1 MGPLF
6 RNAGLATYHAATL
19 FVRMRPQPRQASFE
33 ATFAAART
41 PLSSGLQALCY
52 YERAG
57 LVKRVTPLS
66 REAPHYASRMLVR
79 PTRGAGAKPEVLGV
93 PGSDVEGWS
102 APALNMNAAMDER
115 TPGGATSL
123 VELAND
129 VDLRQLQLALAGD
142 PTVASVSRVPLR
154 YLVARSPRKSAG
166 SSSRKPSP
174 AGPGRIAAVPPP
186 AHTMW
191 NLRKIK
197 WDEARRLTGF
207 DDASRVKVAVLDT
220 GIDAEHPDLKDQ
232 IGGFIYEH
240 PDLPAAS
247 SAQDL
252 VGHGTHV
259 AGTVAAT
266 INNDLGINGIS
277 RGRIHAWKIFDDR
290 PDLLTYPDG
299 TAEFAYFVDPVM
311 YLRALLDCADAGI
324 DIINLSIGGA
334 GAPDPTESAAFE
346 ELLANGT
353 TIVAAMGNERREGS
367 PVSYPAA
374 IPGVIAVGAT
384 NLQDRITTFSN
395 RGNHITIAAP
405 GEAIWSTL
413 PTYPGQTSWRAE
425 RGPDGRWRQGKPDIR
440 ETDYDAWPG
449 TSMASPHVA
458 AAAALYIANGG
469 SRDPAVIRSALASSA
484 DKVPAMGGQDFTPDF
499 GYGRLNLKQLI
510 GGLRTGNSDDD

>member
-6 RNAGLATYHAATL
+6 RNAGLPTYHEAML

-57 LVKRVTPLS
+57 LVKRVTPVS
-66 REAPHYASRMLVR
+66 REAPHYTSRMLVR
-79 PTRGAGAKPEVLGV
+79 PTRNAGAKPEVLGV
-93 PGSDVEGWS
+93 PGSDIEGWS
-102 APALNMNAAMDER
+102 APALNMNAAIDER

-166 SSSRKPSP
+166 SVSKKPSP
-174 AGPGRIAAVPPP
+174 AGRGRIAAAPPP

-197 WDEARRLTGF
+197 WDEARSLTGF

-232 IGGFIYEH
+232 IGGYVYEH

-259 AGTVAAT
+259 TGTIAAT
-266 INNDLGINGIS
+266 INNDLGVNGIS
-277 RGRIHAWKIFDDR
+277 RARIHAWKIFDDR

-299 TAEFAYFVDPVM
+299 TAEFAYFVDPVI

-367 PVSYPAA
+367 PISYPAA

-413 PTYPGQTSWRAE
+413 PTYPGQMSWRAE

-469 SRDPAVIRSALASSA
+469 ARDPAVIRSALASSA

-499 GYGRLNLKQLI
+499 GYGRLNLEQLI
-510 GGLRTGNSDDD
+510 GGTRARNSDDD

>member
-6 RNAGLATYHAATL
+6 RNAGLPTYHEAML
-19 FVRMRPQPRQASFE
+19 FVRMKPQPHQPNFE

-41 PLSSGLQALCY
+41 PLSSGLHALSF

-57 LVKRVTPLS
+57 MVKRVTPLS
-66 REAPHYASRMLVR
+66 RESPHYASRMLVR
-79 PTRGAGAKPEVLGV
+79 PNRDSGAQAELVGI
-93 PGSDVEGWS
+93 PGNEAEGWS
-102 APALNMNAAMDER
+102 ATALNMNAAIDER

-123 VELAND
+123 VELVSD

-154 YLVARSPRKSAG
+154 YLVARSPRKTTG
-166 SSSRKPSP
+166 STSRKSSP
-174 AGPGRIAAVPPP
+174 GGRGRIAALPLP
-186 AHTMW
+186 AHTLW

-197 WDEARRLTGF
+197 WDEARNLSGF

-220 GIDAEHPDLKDQ
+220 GIDIDHPDLKDQ
-232 IGGFIYEH
+232 IGGYVYEH

-259 AGTVAAT
+259 AGTIAAT

-277 RGRIHAWKIFDDR
+277 RARIHAWKIFDDR

-324 DIINLSIGGA
+324 DVINLSIGGG

-346 ELLANGT
+346 ALLANGT

-367 PVSYPAA
+367 PISYPAA
-374 IPGVIAVGAT
+374 TPGVIAVGAT
-384 NLQDRITTFSN
+384 NLQDRITNFSS

-405 GEAIWSTL
+405 GDAIWSTL
-413 PTYPGQTSWRAE
+413 PTYPGQLRWKAE
-425 RGPDGRWRQGKPDIR
+425 RSPDGRWRQGKADIR

-469 SRDPAVIRSALASSA
+469 ARDPAVIRSALASSA
-484 DKVPAMGGQDFTPDF
+484 DKVAAMSGQDFTPDF
-499 GYGRLNLKQLI
+499 GYGRLNLEQLI
-510 GGLRTGNSDDD
+510 GSIATRNSDND